1 MFKLMCQSRIILN
14 CHCDFAENYA
24 NNLRLFEATGC
35 GALLITDYKDNLN
48 DLFEVGKEVVA
59 FRSSEDC
66 IDLIHYYMKHPREAR
81 LIAGQRR
88 TLRDHSYVKRMGEI
102 SKILEKHLKQ

>member
-1 MFKLMCQSRIILN
+1 MYALS
-14 CHCDFAENYA
+14 DFQV
-24 NNLRLFEATGC
+24 
-35 GALLITDYKDNLN
+35 ITDYKDNLN

-59 FRSSEDC
+59 YRSSEEC
-66 IDLIHYYMKHPREAR
+66 IDLIHYYMKYPKEAR
-81 LIAGQRR
+81 LIAEAGQRR